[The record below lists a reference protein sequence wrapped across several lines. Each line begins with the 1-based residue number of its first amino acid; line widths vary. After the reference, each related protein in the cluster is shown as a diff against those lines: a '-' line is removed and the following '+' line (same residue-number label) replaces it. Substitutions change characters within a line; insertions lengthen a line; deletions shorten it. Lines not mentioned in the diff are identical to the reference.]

1 LPPTAPAGL
10 APSPDGTL
18 ETVRRF
24 LLSPRWLLGHVLV
37 IAAAAAF
44 VWLGRWQWDR
54 AHAADGGAQNLGY
67 ALQWPLFAMF
77 VVFGWWRVL
86 RLEAGKL
93 GFGKLAAG
101 YAPDRPA
108 APATPAVP
116 ADPARRRTVVRRYQ
130 PPTVDD
136 DADPELAAYNRH
148 LAELHE
154 QDQRRQR

>member
-1 LPPTAPAGL
+1 VSFWPA
-10 APSPDGTL
+10 DNGTL

-37 IAAAAAF
+37 IAAAVAF
-44 VWLGRWQWDR
+44 LWLGRWQWDR
-54 AHAADGGAQNLGY
+54 AHAADGGAQNVGY
-67 ALQWPLFAMF
+67 ALQWPLFALF
-77 VVFGWWRVL
+77 VIFGWWRVL

-93 GFGKLAAG
+93 AGGKLVAGSAPELAA
-101 YAPDRPA
+101 APDTPA
-108 APATPAVP
+108 APV
-116 ADPARRRTVVRRYQ
+116 DPSRRRTVVRRYQ
-130 PPTVDD
+130 PPAVDE